1 MTDEVVVQDELAA
14 LKQQADVMGIDY
26 PKTVTKTALK
36 KLIAEKLSALKM
48 PVILMQLS
56 KNLKLKTSDW
66 CV

>member
-1 MTDEVVVQDELAA
+1 MTDEVVVQDELAT
-14 LKQQADVMGIDY
+14 LKQQADVMGIEY

-36 KLIAEKLSALKM
+36 LIAENYLLKM
-48 PVILMQLS
+48 PVMLMQLS